1 LEAHVVT
8 TQNGS
13 FLATRR
19 GGLTLLLLCAVQ
31 FLDVADSS
39 IMNVAL
45 PSIRRDLGFSV
56 QNLQWVLSGYLVT
69 YGGLLLLGGRAG
81 DLLGRRRLLAVGTA
95 LFAVCSLAGGLAV
108 SAGMLVG
115 ARLGQ
120 GVGAAMMAPAGLSI
134 LTTTFNRGTDRSR
147 ALGVWGAVSG
157 LAAAAGVFL
166 GGVLSQG
173 PGWRWVL
180 FVNLPVCALILAGAA
195 RLLPAERHRARPASF
210 DIPGAV
216 LATAGMLL
224 LVYALVRAPQQGW
237 ASARTIG
244 ELTTAGLVLAAFAVT
259 ELHHRSPLFPFSI
272 FRIRGLAAADAT
284 QMIAFAGFV
293 SVFFFLTLYMQNV
306 LGYSPIRG
314 GAAYLPVTAG
324 IAAAAGISSRLFARI
339 GTRPVIVAGALIAA
353 SGIYYLSRLPVHGTY
368 PASLLPGL
376 GIMAIGIGAV
386 LVAVTTAANAGVPPD
401 QAGLAAGLLSASQ
414 QLGTALGLAVF
425 TAIAA
430 ARTSALLAAHARPDE
445 ALTGGFQHALLAC
458 AFFLLVAAGI
468 GLRATN
474 TRGEPTAPPDDI
486 HLGHERTPAPELTDL
501 KPYPD
506 HYADVA
512 RTPPHTTRPA
522 SAPGPGAGFDE
533 QEHLTNEHH
542 RLRSL
547 RRHRRPRRGARRRAR
562 PPGPGHLPDH
572 AAKPAP
578 RPG

>member
-1 LEAHVVT
+1 MEAHVVT

-39 IMNVAL
+39 IMKVAL

-56 QNLQWVLSGYLVT
+56 ANLQWVLSGYLVT

-81 DLLGRRRLLAVGTA
+81 DLLGRRRLLAAGTA
-95 LFAVCSLAGGLAV
+95 LFAVCSLTGGLAV

-180 FVNLPVCALILAGAA
+180 FVNLPVCALILTGAA
-195 RLLPAERHRARPASF
+195 RLLPAERHRGRPVTF

-237 ASARTIG
+237 ASVRTIG

-259 ELHHRSPLFPFSI
+259 ELRRRAPLFPFSI

-293 SVFFFLTLYMQNV
+293 SVFFFLTLYMQDV
-306 LGYSPIRG
+306 LGYSPIRA
-314 GAAYLPVTAG
+314 GAAYLPVTVG
-324 IAAAAGISSRLFARI
+324 IAVAAGISSRLFARI
-339 GTRPVIVAGALIAA
+339 GTRPVIVVGALIAA
-353 SGIYYLSRLPVHGTY
+353 SGIYYLSRLPAHGTY

-401 QAGLAAGLLSASQ
+401 RAGLAAGCYLPSSSSAPRSAWRSSPLSPPRVPAPCSP
-414 QLGTALGLAVF
+414 
-425 TAIAA
+425 
-430 ARTSALLAAHARPDE
+430 RTPGRTKLSPVVSSMPCWPAHSSCLSPP
-445 ALTGGFQHALLAC
+445 LSGC
-458 AFFLLVAAGI
+458 
-468 GLRATN
+468 
-474 TRGEPTAPPDDI
+474 APP
-486 HLGHERTPAPELTDL
+486 TPA
-501 KPYPD
+501 
-506 HYADVA
+506 AS
-512 RTPPHTTRPA
+512 RPHPMTSTWA
-522 SAPGPGAGFDE
+522 TSGFP
-533 QEHLTNEHH
+533 H
-542 RLRSL
+542 RN
-547 RRHRRPRRGARRRAR
+547 
-562 PPGPGHLPDH
+562 
-572 AAKPAP
+572 
-578 RPG
+578 

>member
-1 LEAHVVT
+1 LEAYHVT
-8 TQNGS
+8 TQPGS

-19 GGLTLLLLCAVQ
+19 GRLTLLLLCAVQ

-81 DLLGRRRLLAVGTA
+81 DLLGRRRLLTAGTA
-95 LFAVCSLAGGLAV
+95 LFAACSLAGGLAV

-134 LTTTFNRGTDRSR
+134 LTTTFNQGTDRSR

-180 FVNLPVCALILAGAA
+180 FVNLPVCVLILAGAT
-195 RLLPAERHRARPASF
+195 RLLPTERHRARPANF

-224 LVYALVRAPQQGW
+224 LIYALVRAPQQGW

-244 ELTTAGLVLAAFAVT
+244 ELTTAGLALAAFAVT
-259 ELHHRSPLFPFSI
+259 ELRRRGPLFPFSI
-272 FRIRGLAAADAT
+272 FRIPGLAAADAT

-306 LGYSPIRG
+306 LSYSPIRG

-324 IAAAAGISSRLFARI
+324 IVVAAAVSSRLFART

-353 SGIYYLSRLPVHGTY
+353 AGIYYLSRIPVHGSY

-376 GIMAIGIGAV
+376 VIMAIGIGAV

-430 ARTSALLAAHARPDE
+430 ARTSALLAAHARPGE
-445 ALTGGFQHALLAC
+445 ALTGGFQRALLAC
-458 AFFLLVAAGI
+458 AFFLLAAAVI

-474 TRGEPTAPPDDI
+474 TRGEPVPHPDDI
-486 HLGHERTPAPELTDL
+486 HASHDRIPAPELTD
-501 KPYPD
+501 
-506 HYADVA
+506 
-512 RTPPHTTRPA
+512 
-522 SAPGPGAGFDE
+522 
-533 QEHLTNEHH
+533 
-542 RLRSL
+542 
-547 RRHRRPRRGARRRAR
+547 
-562 PPGPGHLPDH
+562 
-572 AAKPAP
+572 
-578 RPG
+578 